1 MATTQQLLNKY
12 DIDLDN
18 IPNHIAIIM
27 DGNGRWAKKNNLQI
41 KEGHARG
48 VSALKEIVK
57 ESVNQNIESLT
68 VYAFSTE
75 NWKRPKSEVKAINNL
90 IVNSIN
96 NELDELI
103 EQNVKVRFFG
113 DYSNFGKKTYEKI
126 KFAEEKSFSN
136 KPKLRLNVAL
146 GYGGKMDIINIAR
159 EVSRLKIKAS
169 DINDHII
176 NELSQVPEPSI
187 ELLIRTGGDTRISN
201 FLLYQIAYSEIH
213 FVRKLWPDYSKK
225 DFKRN
230 INKYFNSE
238 RRFGERT

>member
-1 MATTQQLLNKY
+1 MNLKNV
-12 DIDLDN
+12 
-18 IPNHIAIIM
+18 AIIM

-41 KEGHARG
+41 KEGHERG
-48 VSALKEIVK
+48 VLALKEIVK

-103 EQNVKVRFFG
+103 EQKVKVRFFG
-113 DYSNFGKKTYEKI
+113 DYSNFGKKTSEKI
-126 KFAEEKSFSN
+126 EFAHEKSSIN

-146 GYGGKMDIINIAR
+146 GYGGKMDIINIAK
-159 EVSRLKIKAS
+159 EVSRLKIKTS
-169 DINDHII
+169 DINDNTIS
-176 NELSQVPEPSI
+176 ELSQVPESNI
-187 ELLIRTGGDTRISN
+187 DLLIRTGGDTRISN

-213 FVRKLWPDYSKK
+213 FVKKLWPDYSKL

-230 INKYFNSE
+230 IKKYFNSE
-238 RRFGERT
+238 RRFGERS

>member
-1 MATTQQLLNKY
+1 MNLKN
-12 DIDLDN
+12 
-18 IPNHIAIIM
+18 IAIIM

-103 EQNVKVRFFG
+103 EQKVKVRFFG
-113 DYSNFGKKTYEKI
+113 DYSNLGKKTDEKI
-126 KFAEEKSFSN
+126 KFAEEQSFRN

-169 DINDHII
+169 DINDQTI
-176 NELSQVPEPSI
+176 NGLSQVPESSI
-187 ELLIRTGGDTRISN
+187 DLLIRTGGDTRISN

-213 FVRKLWPDYSKK
+213 FVRKLWPDYSKQ

>member
-1 MATTQQLLNKY
+1 MNLKN
-12 DIDLDN
+12 
-18 IPNHIAIIM
+18 IAIIM

-41 KEGHARG
+41 KEGHAKG
-48 VSALKEIVK
+48 VSALKEIVN

-90 IVNSIN
+90 IVSSIK

-103 EQNVKVRFFG
+103 EQKVKVRFFG
-113 DYSNFGKKTYEKI
+113 DYSNFGKKTFEKI
-126 KFAEEKSFSN
+126 KFAEEESFTN
-136 KPKLRLNVAL
+136 KPKLRLNIAL
-146 GYGGKMDIINIAR
+146 GYGGKMDIINIAK
-159 EVSRLKIKAS
+159 EVSRLKIEAS
-169 DINDHII
+169 DINEYTI
-176 NELSQVPEPSI
+176 NKLSLVPESSI
-187 ELLIRTGGDTRISN
+187 DLLIRTGGDTRISN

-213 FVRKLWPDYSKK
+213 FVKKLWPDYSKQ

>member
-1 MATTQQLLNKY
+1 MNLKN
-12 DIDLDN
+12 
-18 IPNHIAIIM
+18 IAIIM

-103 EQNVKVRFFG
+103 EQKVKVRFFG
-113 DYSNFGKKTYEKI
+113 DYSDFGKKTYEKI
-126 KFAEEKSFSN
+126 KFAEEKSLIN

-169 DINDHII
+169 DINDHTI
-176 NELSQVPEPSI
+176 NELSQVPESNI
-187 ELLIRTGGDTRISN
+187 DLLIRTGGDSRISN

-213 FVRKLWPDYSKK
+213 FVKKLWPDYSKQ

>member
-1 MATTQQLLNKY
+1 MSLKN
-12 DIDLDN
+12 
-18 IPNHIAIIM
+18 IAIIM

-41 KEGHARG
+41 KEGHAKG
-48 VSALKEIVK
+48 VLALKEIVK

-68 VYAFSTE
+68 VFAFSTE

-103 EQNVKVRFFG
+103 EQKVKVKFFG
-113 DYSNFGKKTYEKI
+113 DYSNFGKKTFEKI
-126 KFAEEKSFSN
+126 EFAHEKSLIN

-146 GYGGKMDIINIAR
+146 GYGGKMDIINIAK
-159 EVSRLKIKAS
+159 EVSRLKIKTS
-169 DINDHII
+169 DINDNTIS
-176 NELSQVPEPSI
+176 ELSQVPESNI
-187 ELLIRTGGDTRISN
+187 DLLIRTGGDTRISN

-213 FVRKLWPDYSKK
+213 FVKKLWPDYSKL

-230 INKYFNSE
+230 INKYFDSE

>member
-1 MATTQQLLNKY
+1 MNLKN
-12 DIDLDN
+12 
-18 IPNHIAIIM
+18 IAIIM

-103 EQNVKVRFFG
+103 EQKVKVRFFG

-169 DINDHII
+169 DINDHTI
-176 NELSQVPEPSI
+176 NELSQVPESSI
-187 ELLIRTGGDTRISN
+187 DLLIRTGGDTRISN

-213 FVRKLWPDYSKK
+213 FVRKLLADYSKQ

>member
-1 MATTQQLLNKY
+1 MNLKN
-12 DIDLDN
+12 
-18 IPNHIAIIM
+18 IAIIM

-90 IVNSIN
+90 IVKSIN
-96 NELDELI
+96 NELDDLI

-146 GYGGKMDIINIAR
+146 GYGGKMDIIKIAR

-169 DINDHII
+169 DINDHTI
-176 NELSQVPEPSI
+176 NELSQVPESSI
-187 ELLIRTGGDTRISN
+187 DLLIRTGGDTRISN

-213 FVRKLWPDYSKK
+213 FVRKLWPDYSKQ

>member
-1 MATTQQLLNKY
+1 MNLKN
-12 DIDLDN
+12 
-18 IPNHIAIIM
+18 IAIIM

-103 EQNVKVRFFG
+103 EQKVKVRFFG

-169 DINDHII
+169 DINDHTISK
-176 NELSQVPEPSI
+176 LSQVPEASI
-187 ELLIRTGGDTRISN
+187 DLLIRTGGDTRISN

-213 FVRKLWPDYSKK
+213 FVKKLWPDYSKQ

-230 INKYFNSE
+230 IKKYFNSE

>member
-1 MATTQQLLNKY
+1 MNLKN
-12 DIDLDN
+12 
-18 IPNHIAIIM
+18 IAIIM

-103 EQNVKVRFFG
+103 EQKVKIRFFG

-169 DINDHII
+169 DINEHTI
-176 NELSQVPEPSI
+176 NELSQVPESSI
-187 ELLIRTGGDTRISN
+187 DLLIRTGGDTRISN

-213 FVRKLWPDYSKK
+213 FVKKLWPDYSKQ

>member
-1 MATTQQLLNKY
+1 MNLKNV
-12 DIDLDN
+12 
-18 IPNHIAIIM
+18 AIIM

-48 VSALKEIVK
+48 VLALKEIVK

-75 NWKRPKSEVKAINNL
+75 NWKRPKSEIKAINNL
-90 IVNSIN
+90 IFNSIN

-103 EQNVKVRFFG
+103 EQKVKVRFFG
-113 DYSNFGKKTYEKI
+113 DYSNFGKKTFEKI
-126 KFAEEKSFSN
+126 EFAHEKSSIN

-146 GYGGKMDIINIAR
+146 GYGGKMDIINIAK
-159 EVSRLKIKAS
+159 EVSRLRIKTS
-169 DINDHII
+169 DINDNTIS
-176 NELSQVPEPSI
+176 ELSQVPESNI
-187 ELLIRTGGDTRISN
+187 DLLIRTGGDTRISN

-213 FVRKLWPDYSKK
+213 FVKKLWPDYSKL

-238 RRFGERT
+238 RRFGERS

>member
-1 MATTQQLLNKY
+1 MNLKN
-12 DIDLDN
+12 
-18 IPNHIAIIM
+18 IAIIM

-103 EQNVKVRFFG
+103 EQKVKVRFFG

-136 KPKLRLNVAL
+136 KPKLRLNIAL

-169 DINDHII
+169 DINDHTI
-176 NELSQVPEPSI
+176 NELSQVPESSI
-187 ELLIRTGGDTRISN
+187 DLLIRTGGDTRISN

-213 FVRKLWPDYSKK
+213 FVRKLWPDYSKQ

>member
-1 MATTQQLLNKY
+1 MNLKN
-12 DIDLDN
+12 
-18 IPNHIAIIM
+18 IAIIM

-113 DYSNFGKKTYEKI
+113 DNSNFGKKTYEKI

-169 DINDHII
+169 DINDNTI
-176 NELSQVPEPSI
+176 NELSQVPESNI
-187 ELLIRTGGDTRISN
+187 DLLIRTGGDTRISN

>member
-1 MATTQQLLNKY
+1 MNLKN
-12 DIDLDN
+12 
-18 IPNHIAIIM
+18 IAIIM

-103 EQNVKVRFFG
+103 EQKVKVRFFG

-126 KFAEEKSFSN
+126 KFAEEKSFIN

-169 DINDHII
+169 NIDEHTIS
-176 NELSQVPEPSI
+176 ELSQVPESNI
-187 ELLIRTGGDTRISN
+187 DLLIRTGGDTRISN

-213 FVRKLWPDYSKK
+213 FVKKLWPDYSKQ

-230 INKYFNSE
+230 INKYLNSE

>member
-1 MATTQQLLNKY
+1 MNLKN
-12 DIDLDN
+12 
-18 IPNHIAIIM
+18 IAIIM

-96 NELDELI
+96 NELDELV
-103 EQNVKVRFFG
+103 EQKVKVRFFG

-169 DINDHII
+169 DINDHTI
-176 NELSQVPEPSI
+176 NELSQVPESSI
-187 ELLIRTGGDTRISN
+187 DLLIRTGGDTRISN

-213 FVRKLWPDYSKK
+213 FVRKLWPDYSKQ

>member
-1 MATTQQLLNKY
+1 MNLKN
-12 DIDLDN
+12 
-18 IPNHIAIIM
+18 IAIIM
-27 DGNGRWAKKNNLQI
+27 DGNGRWARKNNLQI

-103 EQNVKVRFFG
+103 EQKVKVRFFG
-113 DYSNFGKKTYEKI
+113 DYSNFGKKTCEKI

-169 DINDHII
+169 DINDHTI
-176 NELSQVPEPSI
+176 NELSQVPESSI
-187 ELLIRTGGDTRISN
+187 DLLIRTGGDTRISK

-213 FVRKLWPDYSKK
+213 FVKKLWPDYSKQ

>member
-1 MATTQQLLNKY
+1 MNLKNV
-12 DIDLDN
+12 
-18 IPNHIAIIM
+18 AIIM
-27 DGNGRWAKKNNLQI
+27 DGNGRWAKKNNLKI

-48 VSALKEIVK
+48 VLALKEIVK

-103 EQNVKVRFFG
+103 EQKVKVRFFG
-113 DYSNFGKKTYEKI
+113 DYSNFGKKTFEKI
-126 KFAEEKSFSN
+126 EFAHEKSLIDE
-136 KPKLRLNVAL
+136 PKLRLNVAL
-146 GYGGKMDIINIAR
+146 GYGGKMDIINIAK
-159 EVSRLKIKAS
+159 EVSRLKIKTS
-169 DINDHII
+169 DINDNTIS
-176 NELSQVPEPSI
+176 ELSQVPESNI
-187 ELLIRTGGDTRISN
+187 DLLIRTGGDTRISN

-213 FVRKLWPDYSKK
+213 FVKKLWPDYSKL

-230 INKYFNSE
+230 INKYFDSE
-238 RRFGERT
+238 RKFGERT

>member
-1 MATTQQLLNKY
+1 MNLKN
-12 DIDLDN
+12 
-18 IPNHIAIIM
+18 IAIIM

-136 KPKLRLNVAL
+136 KPKLRLNIAL

-169 DINDHII
+169 DINDRTI
-176 NELSQVPEPSI
+176 NELSQVPESNI
-187 ELLIRTGGDTRISN
+187 DLLIRTGGDTRISN

-213 FVRKLWPDYSKK
+213 FVKKLWPDYSKQ

>member
-1 MATTQQLLNKY
+1 MNLKN
-12 DIDLDN
+12 
-18 IPNHIAIIM
+18 IAIIM

-48 VSALKEIVK
+48 VSALREIVK

-90 IVNSIN
+90 IATSIN

-103 EQNVKVRFFG
+103 EENVKVRFFG

-169 DINDHII
+169 DINDHTI

-187 ELLIRTGGDTRISN
+187 DLLIRTGGDTRISN

-213 FVRKLWPDYSKK
+213 FVKKLWPDYSKQ

>member
-1 MATTQQLLNKY
+1 MNLKNV
-12 DIDLDN
+12 
-18 IPNHIAIIM
+18 AIIM

-48 VSALKEIVK
+48 VLALKEIVK
-57 ESVNQNIESLT
+57 ESVNQNIKSLT

-103 EQNVKVRFFG
+103 EQKVKVRFFG
-113 DYSNFGKKTYEKI
+113 DYSNFGKKTFEKI
-126 KFAEEKSFSN
+126 EFAHEKSSIY

-146 GYGGKMDIINIAR
+146 GYGGKMDIINIAK
-159 EVSRLKIKAS
+159 EVSRLKIKTS
-169 DINDHII
+169 DINDNTIS
-176 NELSQVPEPSI
+176 ELSQVPESNI
-187 ELLIRTGGDTRISN
+187 DLLIRTGGDTRISN

-213 FVRKLWPDYSKK
+213 FVKKLWPDYSKL

-230 INKYFNSE
+230 INKFFNSE
-238 RRFGERT
+238 RRFGERS

>member
-1 MATTQQLLNKY
+1 MNLKN
-12 DIDLDN
+12 
-18 IPNHIAIIM
+18 IAIIM

-103 EQNVKVRFFG
+103 GQNVKVRFFG

-136 KPKLRLNVAL
+136 KPKLRLNIAL

-169 DINDHII
+169 DINDHTI
-176 NELSQVPEPSI
+176 NELSQVPESSI
-187 ELLIRTGGDTRISN
+187 DLLIRTGGDTRISN

>member
-1 MATTQQLLNKY
+1 MNLKN
-12 DIDLDN
+12 
-18 IPNHIAIIM
+18 IAIIM

-41 KEGHARG
+41 KEGHAKG
-48 VSALKEIVK
+48 VLALKEIVK
-57 ESVNQNIESLT
+57 EAANQNIESLT

-103 EQNVKVRFFG
+103 EQKVKVRFFG

-169 DINDHII
+169 DINDHTI

-187 ELLIRTGGDTRISN
+187 DLLIRTGGDTRISN

-213 FVRKLWPDYSKK
+213 FVKKLWPDYSKQ

>member
-1 MATTQQLLNKY
+1 MNLKN
-12 DIDLDN
+12 
-18 IPNHIAIIM
+18 IAIIM

-90 IVNSIN
+90 IATSIN

-103 EQNVKVRFFG
+103 EQKVKVRFFG
-113 DYSNFGKKTYEKI
+113 DYSDFGKKTYEKI
-126 KFAEEKSFSN
+126 KFAEERSFIN

-169 DINDHII
+169 DINDQTI
-176 NELSQVPEPSI
+176 NELSQVPESNI
-187 ELLIRTGGDTRISN
+187 DLLIRTGGDTRISN

-213 FVRKLWPDYSKK
+213 FVKKLWPDYSKQ

>member
-1 MATTQQLLNKY
+1 MNLKN
-12 DIDLDN
+12 
-18 IPNHIAIIM
+18 IAIIM

-41 KEGHARG
+41 QEGHARG

-90 IVNSIN
+90 IINSIN

-103 EQNVKVRFFG
+103 EQRVKVRFFG

-169 DINDHII
+169 NIDEHTIS
-176 NELSQVPEPSI
+176 ELSQVPESNI
-187 ELLIRTGGDTRISN
+187 DLLIRTGGDTRISN

-213 FVRKLWPDYSKK
+213 FVKKLWPDYSKQ

-230 INKYFNSE
+230 INKYLNSE

>member
-1 MATTQQLLNKY
+1 
-12 DIDLDN
+12 
-18 IPNHIAIIM
+18 M

-103 EQNVKVRFFG
+103 EQKVKIRFFG

-126 KFAEEKSFSN
+126 KFAEEKSFRN

-169 DINDHII
+169 DINDHTI
-176 NELSQVPEPSI
+176 NELSQVPESSI
-187 ELLIRTGGDTRISN
+187 DLLIRTGGDTRISN

-213 FVRKLWPDYSKK
+213 FVKKLWPDYSKQ

>member
-1 MATTQQLLNKY
+1 MNLKNV
-12 DIDLDN
+12 
-18 IPNHIAIIM
+18 AIIM

-103 EQNVKVRFFG
+103 EQKVKIRFFG
-113 DYSNFGKKTYEKI
+113 DYSNFGKKTFEKI
-126 KFAEEKSFSN
+126 EFAHEKSSIN

-146 GYGGKMDIINIAR
+146 GYGGKIDIINIAK
-159 EVSRLKIKAS
+159 EVSRLKIKTS
-169 DINDHII
+169 DINDNTIS
-176 NELSQVPEPSI
+176 ELSQVPESNI
-187 ELLIRTGGDTRISN
+187 DLLIRTGGDTRISN

-213 FVRKLWPDYSKK
+213 FVKKLWPDYSKL

-238 RRFGERT
+238 RRFGERS

>member
-1 MATTQQLLNKY
+1 MNLKN
-12 DIDLDN
+12 
-18 IPNHIAIIM
+18 IAIIM

-103 EQNVKVRFFG
+103 GQKVKVRFFG

-169 DINDHII
+169 DINDHTI
-176 NELSQVPEPSI
+176 NELSQVPESSI
-187 ELLIRTGGDTRISN
+187 DLLIRTGGDSRISN

>member
-1 MATTQQLLNKY
+1 MNLKN
-12 DIDLDN
+12 
-18 IPNHIAIIM
+18 IAIIM

-48 VSALKEIVK
+48 VLALKEIIK
-57 ESVNQNIESLT
+57 EAANQNIESLT

-103 EQNVKVRFFG
+103 EENVKVRFFG

-136 KPKLRLNVAL
+136 KPKLRLNIAL

-169 DINDHII
+169 DINEHTI
-176 NELSQVPEPSI
+176 NELSQVPESSI
-187 ELLIRTGGDTRISN
+187 DLLIRTGGDTRISN

>member
-1 MATTQQLLNKY
+1 MNLKN
-12 DIDLDN
+12 
-18 IPNHIAIIM
+18 IAIIM

-48 VSALKEIVK
+48 VSALKEIVE

-169 DINDHII
+169 DINDHTI

-187 ELLIRTGGDTRISN
+187 DLLIRTGGDTRISN

-213 FVRKLWPDYSKK
+213 FVKKLWPDYSKQ

>member
-1 MATTQQLLNKY
+1 MNLKN
-12 DIDLDN
+12 
-18 IPNHIAIIM
+18 IAIIM

-103 EQNVKVRFFG
+103 EQKVKVRFFG
-113 DYSNFGKKTYEKI
+113 DYSNFGKKTHEKI

-169 DINDHII
+169 DINDHTI
-176 NELSQVPEPSI
+176 NELSQVPESSI
-187 ELLIRTGGDTRISN
+187 DLLIRTGGDTRISN

-213 FVRKLWPDYSKK
+213 FVKKLWPDYSKQ

>member
-1 MATTQQLLNKY
+1 MNLKN
-12 DIDLDN
+12 
-18 IPNHIAIIM
+18 IAIIM

-90 IVNSIN
+90 IVKSIN

-136 KPKLRLNVAL
+136 KPKLRLNIAL

-169 DINDHII
+169 DINDHTI

-187 ELLIRTGGDTRISN
+187 DLLIRTGGDTRISN

>member
-1 MATTQQLLNKY
+1 MNLKN
-12 DIDLDN
+12 
-18 IPNHIAIIM
+18 IAIIM

-103 EQNVKVRFFG
+103 EQKVKVRFFG

-136 KPKLRLNVAL
+136 KPKLRLNIAL

-169 DINDHII
+169 DINDRTI

-187 ELLIRTGGDTRISN
+187 DLLIRTGGDTRISN

>member
-1 MATTQQLLNKY
+1 MNLKN
-12 DIDLDN
+12 
-18 IPNHIAIIM
+18 IAIIM
-27 DGNGRWAKKNNLQI
+27 DGNGRWAKRNNLQI

-48 VSALKEIVK
+48 VSALKEIVE

-103 EQNVKVRFFG
+103 EQKVKVRFFG

-169 DINDHII
+169 DINDHTI
-176 NELSQVPEPSI
+176 NELSQVPESNI
-187 ELLIRTGGDTRISN
+187 DLLIRTGGDTRISN

-213 FVRKLWPDYSKK
+213 FVKKLWPDYSKQ

>member
-1 MATTQQLLNKY
+1 MNLKN
-12 DIDLDN
+12 
-18 IPNHIAIIM
+18 IAIIM

-75 NWKRPKSEVKAINNL
+75 NWKRPKSEVKSINNL

-103 EQNVKVRFFG
+103 EQKVKVRFFG
-113 DYSNFGKKTYEKI
+113 DYSDFGKKTYEKI
-126 KFAEEKSFSN
+126 KFAEEKSFIN

-159 EVSRLKIKAS
+159 EVSKLRIKAS
-169 DINDHII
+169 DINDHTI
-176 NELSQVPEPSI
+176 NELSQVPESNI
-187 ELLIRTGGDTRISN
+187 DLLIRTGGDTRISN

-213 FVRKLWPDYSKK
+213 FVKKLWPDYSKQ

>member
-1 MATTQQLLNKY
+1 MNLKN
-12 DIDLDN
+12 
-18 IPNHIAIIM
+18 IAIIM
-27 DGNGRWAKKNNLQI
+27 DGNGRWSKKNNLQI

-48 VSALKEIVK
+48 VSALKEIVE

-96 NELDELI
+96 NELDELV
-103 EQNVKVRFFG
+103 EQKVKVRFFG

-126 KFAEEKSFSN
+126 IYAEEKSFSN
-136 KPKLRLNVAL
+136 KPKLRLNIAL

-169 DINDHII
+169 DINDQTI
-176 NELSQVPEPSI
+176 NELSQVPESSI
-187 ELLIRTGGDTRISN
+187 DLLIRTGGDTRISN

-213 FVRKLWPDYSKK
+213 FVKKLWPDYSKQ

>member
-1 MATTQQLLNKY
+1 MNLKN
-12 DIDLDN
+12 
-18 IPNHIAIIM
+18 IAIIM

-159 EVSRLKIKAS
+159 EVSRLKIKSS
-169 DINDHII
+169 DINEHKIS
-176 NELSQVPEPSI
+176 ELSQVPESNI
-187 ELLIRTGGDTRISN
+187 DLLIRTGGDTRISN

-213 FVRKLWPDYSKK
+213 FVKKLWPDYSKQ

>member
-1 MATTQQLLNKY
+1 
-12 DIDLDN
+12 
-18 IPNHIAIIM
+18 M

-103 EQNVKVRFFG
+103 EQKVKVRFFG

-169 DINDHII
+169 DINDHTI
-176 NELSQVPEPSI
+176 NELSQVPESSI
-187 ELLIRTGGDTRISN
+187 DLLIRTGGDTRISN

-213 FVRKLWPDYSKK
+213 FVRKLWPDYSKQ

>member
-1 MATTQQLLNKY
+1 MNLKN
-12 DIDLDN
+12 
-18 IPNHIAIIM
+18 IAIIM

-75 NWKRPKSEVKAINNL
+75 NWKRPKSEVKSINNL

-103 EQNVKVRFFG
+103 EQKVKVRFFG

-126 KFAEEKSFSN
+126 KFAEEKSFIN

-159 EVSRLKIKAS
+159 EVSRLKINAS
-169 DINDHII
+169 DINDHTI
-176 NELSQVPEPSI
+176 NELSQVPESNI
-187 ELLIRTGGDTRISN
+187 DLLIRTGGDTRISN

-213 FVRKLWPDYSKK
+213 FVKKLWPDYSKQ

>member
-1 MATTQQLLNKY
+1 MNLKN
-12 DIDLDN
+12 
-18 IPNHIAIIM
+18 IAIIM

-75 NWKRPKSEVKAINNL
+75 NWKRPKSEVKSINNL
-90 IVNSIN
+90 SVNSIN

-103 EQNVKVRFFG
+103 EQKVKVRFFG

-126 KFAEEKSFSN
+126 KFAEEKSFRN

-169 DINDHII
+169 DINDHTI

-187 ELLIRTGGDTRISN
+187 DLLIRTGGDTRISN

>member
-1 MATTQQLLNKY
+1 MNLKN
-12 DIDLDN
+12 
-18 IPNHIAIIM
+18 IAIIM

-48 VSALKEIVK
+48 VLALKEIVK

-103 EQNVKVRFFG
+103 EENVKVRFFG

-169 DINDHII
+169 DINDHTI
-176 NELSQVPEPSI
+176 NELSQVPESNI
-187 ELLIRTGGDTRISN
+187 DLLIRTGGDTRISN

-213 FVRKLWPDYSKK
+213 FVKKLWPDYSKQ

>member
-1 MATTQQLLNKY
+1 MNLKN
-12 DIDLDN
+12 
-18 IPNHIAIIM
+18 IAIIM
-27 DGNGRWAKKNNLQI
+27 DGNGRWARKNNLQI

-103 EQNVKVRFFG
+103 EQKVKVRFFG
-113 DYSNFGKKTYEKI
+113 DYSNFGIKTYEKI

-169 DINDHII
+169 DINDHTI
-176 NELSQVPEPSI
+176 NELSQVPESSI
-187 ELLIRTGGDTRISN
+187 DLLIRTGGDTRISN

-213 FVRKLWPDYSKK
+213 FVRKLWPDYSKQ